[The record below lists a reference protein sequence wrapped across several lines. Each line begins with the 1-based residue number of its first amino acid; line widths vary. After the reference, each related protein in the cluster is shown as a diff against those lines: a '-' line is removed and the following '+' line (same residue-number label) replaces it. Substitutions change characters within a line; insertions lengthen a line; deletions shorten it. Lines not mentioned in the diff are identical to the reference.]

1 MQVIYPRCCG
11 LDIHKKFVVA
21 CLLITE
27 PDGTVRKE
35 TRTHPSYN
43 VAKRLVE
50 FDFSITIPRE
60 RLRSGYGAGFQGAPL
75 NCDQTQQHP
84 DPRDSGRQGDEA
96 RTKQAA
102 DADRAPEL

>member
-1 MQVIYPRCCG
+1 MEQCAIVLVNGHAMTTTMGNAKYTAIPAKGR
-11 LDIHKKFVVA
+11 A
-21 CLLITE
+21 Q
-27 PDGTVRKE
+27 
-35 TRTHPSYN
+35 HPSYN

-75 NCDQTQQHP
+75 NCDQPQQHP